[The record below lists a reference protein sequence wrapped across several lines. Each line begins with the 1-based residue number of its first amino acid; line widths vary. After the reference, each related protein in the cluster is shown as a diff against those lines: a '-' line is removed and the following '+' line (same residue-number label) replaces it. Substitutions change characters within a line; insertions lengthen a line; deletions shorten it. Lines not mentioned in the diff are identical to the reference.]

1 MIKDKLNLDDR
12 DSTIIEMMSKNP
24 QVSQEEIAK
33 KLKLSQPSVW
43 ARIRNLKQKGIIN
56 NIIGMDFKKVDL
68 NLAKVEVST
77 TSTQEVIDEFKDC
90 PYFINALITS
100 GKFNVCLFF
109 TGTDLK
115 NIEGIVNFH
124 LRDNPKVKEVEMNI
138 VISTAKSFVL
148 PVRVKDCKK
157 DVNCKQKCKECIK

>member
-1 MIKDKLNLDDR
+1 MIKDKLNLDER
-12 DSTIIEMMSKNP
+12 DSIIIEMMSKDP

-43 ARIRNLKQKGIIN
+43 ARIRGLKEKGIIK
-56 NIIGMDFKKVDL
+56 NIVGMDFKKVDL

-77 TSTQEVIDEFKDC
+77 TNTQDVIDEFKNC
-90 PYFINALITS
+90 AYFINALITS

-148 PVRVKDCKK
+148 PVSVRDCKT